1 MKRIFFI
8 SIILLLVLISKT
20 FAQVNYSLVND
31 KDFLING
38 KLDFFSKQADFLKV
52 FGKPTKIE
60 NFEPECGS
68 YAAYAEERPKG
79 LKFYI
84 YFKGQIKY
92 IIFDKKADF
101 DEVNFLKD
109 TTTFVTYKK
118 IKISSK
124 TTIKVLE
131 KKFPKSFKEFKI
143 EKSNIFR
150 LKFDTQDCDDQIQFE
165 IKNGKVVSMNYWT
178 PC

>member
-1 MKRIFFI
+1 MKRQIFL
-8 SIILLLVLISKT
+8 SIIFLLIFISKT

-38 KLDFFSKQADFLKV
+38 KLDFFSKQADFLKI

-79 LKFYI
+79 LKFYF

-92 IIFDKKADF
+92 IIFDKNADF
-101 DEVNFLKD
+101 DEVNFVKD

-124 TTIKVLE
+124 TTLKDLE
-131 KKFPKSFKEFKI
+131 KTFHKSFKDR
-143 EKSNIFR
+143 KS
-150 LKFDTQDCDDQIQFE
+150 
-165 IKNGKVVSMNYWT
+165 VV
-178 PC
+178 